1 MAMHGILLTLTLL
14 TCLGCG
20 LAAGVFFAF
29 SAFVMKALARL
40 PPAEGIAAM
49 QSVNAAAVTP
59 AFMTALFGTAAA
71 CVVLTICSIVNSQQ
85 PYAVYLLT
93 GSVLYLA
100 GAIAVTAAYHVPRN
114 KALDRVR
121 PDDADAARQWDSY
134 LAGWTAGN
142 HVRAVAT
149 LAAMAMLSV
158 ALTAS

>member
-1 MAMHGILLTLTLL
+1 MHGILVTLTLL

-20 LAAGVFFAF
+20 LTAGVFFAF
-29 SAFVMKALARL
+29 SAFVMKAFARL

-49 QSVNAAAVTP
+49 QSVNAAAVAP

-71 CVVLTICSIVNSQQ
+71 CAALTIWSIVNWQQ
-85 PYAVYLLT
+85 PYAVYLLA

-121 PDDADAARQWDSY
+121 PDDADADAARHWDSY
-134 LAGWTAGN
+134 LTAWTAGN

-149 LAAMAMLSV
+149 LAALAMLSI
-158 ALTAS
+158 ALTTG

>member
-1 MAMHGILLTLTLL
+1 LLHT
-14 TCLGCG
+14 
-20 LAAGVFFAF
+20 
-29 SAFVMKALARL
+29 SALQTSASRALARL
-40 PPAEGIAAM
+40 SPAEGIAAM
-49 QSVNAAAVTP
+49 QSVNAAAVAP

-71 CVVLTICSIVNSQQ
+71 CGVLTIWSIVNSQQ

-121 PDDADAARQWDSY
+121 PDDADAARHWNSY
-134 LAGWTAGN
+134 LAAWTAGN

-149 LAAMAMLSV
+149 IAAMAMLSV
-158 ALTAS
+158 ALTTS

>member
-1 MAMHGILLTLTLL
+1 MHGILVTLTLL

-20 LAAGVFFAF
+20 LTAGVFFAF
-29 SAFVMKALARL
+29 SAFVMRALARL

-49 QSVNAAAVTP
+49 QSVNAAAVAP

-71 CVVLTICSIVNSQQ
+71 CVVLTIWSIVNWHQ

-114 KALDRVR
+114 NALDRVP
-121 PDDADAARQWDSY
+121 PDSANAPAQWNRY
-134 LAGWTAGN
+134 LAAWTAGN
-142 HVRAVAT
+142 HLRAVAAIAA
-149 LAAMAMLSV
+149 LAMFSL
-158 ALTAS
+158 ALTTS